1 MSAKKVL
8 VKDIQTNQSK
18 FEKQNAKEHWNITF
32 HTQNRIYP
40 YKQVQ

>member
-8 VKDIQTNQSK
+8 VKDIQTNQLK
-18 FEKQNAKEHWNITF
+18 FEEQNAKEHWHIPF

-40 YKQVQ
+40 YKQIQ